1 MTDARLLSEVQA
13 EAARR
18 AHWQALAVW
27 AETMRDRCCA
37 LRAAVPEVLAALDRL
52 GERALAD
59 PLRQAYERVGVANAQ
74 VAEEP
79 WKSWLV
85 HVLDVALPSYTVPD
99 DIPESVLQR
108 VNEWLVAWQELQAAM
123 EDVRAAFGEAAA

>member
-1 MTDARLLSEVQA
+1 VSDARLLADVQV

-37 LRAAVPEVLAALDRL
+37 LAAAVPKVLAALDRL
-52 GERALAD
+52 DERALAD
-59 PLRQAYERVGVANAQ
+59 PLRQAYERVGRANAQ
-74 VAEEP
+74 VAQEP

-85 HVLDVALPSYTVPD
+85 HTLDVGLPTWTVPD
-99 DIPESVLQR
+99 DIPESVLER
-108 VNEWLVAWQELQAAM
+108 VNEWLASWQELEAAT